1 MTRPFVIG
9 LTGSIGMGKSTT
21 AEMFREAGVPV
32 WSADDAVHRLYGAGG
47 AAVEEIASLVPDA
60 VQAGEVSRAALSEKI
75 AAEPQLLK
83 QIEAVVH
90 PLVAKDRAAFLNSA
104 DADVVLLDVP
114 LLFETGLE
122 SSVDMTVV
130 VSVSEDVQKQRVLER
145 EGMSEKKFELI
156 RSKQMADSEKRE
168 RADCVVDTSSLESAR
183 ACVHDVLIKIKDRL
197 AHA

>member
-1 MTRPFVIG
+1 
-9 LTGSIGMGKSTT
+9 MGKSTT

-60 VQAGEVSRAALSEKI
+60 VQGGEVSRAALSEKI

-168 RADCVVDTSSLESAR
+168 RADYVVDTSSLESAR